1 MILIEI
7 LWCSSSA
14 PPRREEALPA
24 VWQAFAP
31 TFMRA
36 WRKTYQ
42 RSAREDL
49 RALGLEVEEVERF
62 MPIGFQT
69 TPQKMLKITTHDPK
83 EVRSLR
89 ERAKEVAG
97 IKAVYETD
105 ILFKNRFLID
115 CSLGGMGWV
124 DAPIPEWTAGAGG
137 AAVSRLCPTTDT
149 LLRLCIRFR
158 MRPMHRC
165 AL

>member
-36 WRKTYQ
+36 WRKTYR
-42 RSAREDL
+42 RSALEDL

-62 MPIGFQT
+62 LPIGFQT

-115 CSLGGMGWV
+115 RSLGGMGWV
-124 DAPIPEWTAGAGG
+124 EAPHSGVDRRRR
-137 AAVSRLCPTTDT
+137 AAMPLPPRPYHRYMLSP
-149 LLRLCIRFR
+149 CIRCS
-158 MRPMHRC
+158 MRPMLRC